1 MSSAVTLAVR
11 FAQLVAH
18 QVASPGSTPAH
29 RDALRAFV
37 RAMKGHDMTLAASA
51 RGELLANGE
60 LCTDAVGDAACTL
73 LASRL
78 ATYGVETI
86 TLREGSAEGDLSDLV
101 RLLATEPPADDPA
114 AFFAVRATV
123 IDARG
128 VPRTLRPRDGV
139 SPAPVAMASP
149 PPAAAAEV
157 PFAEEIRVTEQFPV
171 PPPEL
176 PVPTDA
182 ALAALFARL
191 QEKMEPEDQR
201 PLLDALADF
210 ADSAYRSGK
219 HGVMLEAIVGLMA
232 IEHAALER
240 DPTDARRAAFARPFR
255 RVANPLILR
264 QLTIMRHRMAGNAV
278 IVHRLHSVLS
288 RLGPEGAEALLEE
301 YVNVP
306 TGEARAEMLEALR
319 ALRRTAEVLRKWV
332 RDPDPF
338 VVRDAVMV
346 LRELGG
352 ESAARLLAETIRHPQ
367 VRVRVATVA
376 ALAASTAASVIDL
389 LGLAVAD
396 ISPAVRASAV
406 AALSARGPAALP
418 RLLPLLDAE
427 ADSEVLYAAMHAIG
441 TIGAPEGIQRL
452 IACAQ
457 GESAHML
464 GRNSTFRLQA
474 CGALVVART
483 PQAMAAVG
491 LLRDDRDR
499 VVREGAIRLVAQAKR
514 RTTGSIRVVTE

>member
-1 MSSAVTLAVR
+1 MSSAVALAIR

-37 RAMKGHDMTLAASA
+37 RAMKGHDVTLAASA

-114 AFFAVRATV
+114 EFFAVRATV

-139 SPAPVAMASP
+139 SPAPVSSP
-149 PPAAAAEV
+149 PAVDAAEV
-157 PFAEEIRVTEQFPV
+157 PLAEEIRVTEQFPV

-191 QEKMEPEDQR
+191 QQDMELENQR

-264 QLTIMRHRMAGNAV
+264 QLAIMRHRMAGNAV

-306 TGEARAEMLEALR
+306 TGEARAVMLEALR
-319 ALRRTAEVLRKWV
+319 TLRRTAEVLRKWV

-367 VRVRVATVA
+367 VRVRVATVS
-376 ALAASTAASVIDL
+376 ALTASTAESVIDL
-389 LGLAVAD
+389 LGVAVAD

-406 AALSARGPAALP
+406 AALSARGPDALA

-427 ADSEVLYAAMHAIG
+427 ADSEVLYAAMNAIG
-441 TIGAPEGIQRL
+441 TIGAPEGIQAL

-457 GESAHML
+457 GESAHVL